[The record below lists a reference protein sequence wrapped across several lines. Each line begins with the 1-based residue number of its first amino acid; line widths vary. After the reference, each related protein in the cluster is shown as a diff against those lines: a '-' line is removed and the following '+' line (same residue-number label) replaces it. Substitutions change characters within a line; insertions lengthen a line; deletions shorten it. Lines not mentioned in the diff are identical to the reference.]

1 MEAEVIRYLKLVLIG
16 FVFAYIYLF
25 LNQYQFFRKN
35 LIGQILPFASGI
47 GGAILIV
54 YSNVL
59 LLDFIGGSNVSLVEY
74 IGVFLIIIAAVL
86 FILSWELNFKM
97 KGHTEDE
104 KYLYT
109 KGMYALSRNPQT
121 FAIFIILL
129 GEILYTLNLQFISYS
144 VLNMVLFFIYIKL
157 EEKLD
162 LEKKFGEKLNEYKEE
177 TPLLLPT
184 PSSIKKCI
192 NTFWGR
198 G

>member
-1 MEAEVIRYLKLVLIG
+1 MEAEVFRYFKLVVIG
-16 FVFAYIYLF
+16 FVFANIYLF

-35 LIGQILPFASGI
+35 LFGQIIPFASGI

-54 YSNVL
+54 YSNIL
-59 LLDFIGGSNVSLVEY
+59 LLDFIGGSGISVLEY
-74 IGVFLIIIAAVL
+74 LGIFLIIIAAVL
-86 FILSWELNFKM
+86 FVLSWELNFKM
-97 KGHTEDE
+97 KGHTEEE

-121 FAIFIILL
+121 FAIFIILF
-129 GEILYTLNLQFISYS
+129 GEVLFTLSTQFIIYS
-144 VLNMVLFFIYIKL
+144 VLNVVLFIVYIKL

-162 LEKKFGEKLNEYKEE
+162 LEKKFGEKLEKYKEE
-177 TPLLLPT
+177 TPLLFPT